1 MKTVDKVHC
10 ELSHRAST
18 PENVSSLVLDRKQS
32 SAERRKA
39 FMSAVKDA
47 NDRYKSNIQLS
58 NHSNQLST
66 ARA

>member
-1 MKTVDKVHC
+1 MKKVDRVHC

-18 PENVSSLVLDRKQS
+18 RDNVSSLVLDRKQS
-32 SAERRKA
+32 SSERRMA

-58 NHSNQLST
+58 SHSAQLNP
-66 ARA
+66 AHA